1 MVLSR
6 CLAGTCLGLRG
17 HSLTAGGADPGNF
30 LSLHPAGLKREETL
44 SVVTAWSF
52 ELQLESVLF
61 VLNRARRDPWAL
73 ARARGR
79 LLCDFSFILCPP

>member
-17 HSLTAGGADPGNF
+17 HTLVAGAADPGNF
-30 LSLHPAGLKREETL
+30 LSLHPAGLKREEVP
-44 SVVTAWSF
+44 SVVTAWSC
-52 ELQLESVLF
+52 ELQLESVLLI
-61 VLNRARRDPWAL
+61 LNRAGRDPWAL
-73 ARARGR
+73 PRARGR